1 MSSKSIYP
9 TDLIAEALN
18 MRPLGYELD
27 NSIPEDATSD
37 VPKGMPWDYYFPGD
51 VHPFV
56 GKTHSKEYKQKLS
69 KLMKE
74 KRKANPELFLHNQ
87 PHTQETKDLCRER
100 MMGNTNKLGKG
111 GQKLSKEF
119 GEAVSKRMK
128 ENNPMSNPESIEKVR
143 QKALR
148 KFPCK
153 TCGKE
158 MNKGNLSRHELKC
171 K

>member
-9 TDLIAEALN
+9 KDPIAEF
-18 MRPLGYELD
+18 LGMSPQYNIDYSL
-27 NSIPEDATSD
+27 PEDGEN
-37 VPKGMPWDYYFPGD
+37 VPLTGEELFFGGFKG
-51 VHPFV
+51 H
-56 GKTHSKEYKQKLS
+56 THSKEHKQKLS

-74 KRKANPELFLHNQ
+74 KRKANPKLFLHDQ

-100 MMGNTNKLGKG
+100 MIGNTNKLGKTG
-111 GQKLSKEF
+111 AKLSDAFKENRR
-119 GEAVSKRMK
+119 KIMT
-128 ENNPMSNPESIEKVR
+128 ENNPMDNEESRAKCS
-143 QKALR
+143 KAALR

>member
-37 VPKGMPWDYYFPGD
+37 TPKGMSWDYYFPGD

-56 GKTHSKEYKQKLS
+56 GKTHSKEHKQKLS

-74 KRKANPELFLHNQ
+74 KRANNPSMGRFGPQSE
-87 PHTQETKDLCRER
+87 ETRNKVSEGLR
-100 MMGNTNKLGKG
+100 GNTNRLGKG

-128 ENNPMSNPESIEKVR
+128 ENNPMSNEESRAKCSTA
-143 QKALR
+143 ALR
-148 KFPCK
+148 KWPCK

>member
-1 MSSKSIYP
+1 MSSKPIYP
-9 TDLIAEALN
+9 KDPIAEF
-18 MRPLGYELD
+18 LGMSPQYNID
-27 NSIPEDATSD
+27 YSIPEDATSD

-51 VHPFV
+51 VHPFL
-56 GKTHSKEYKQKLS
+56 GKTHSKEHKQKLS

-74 KRKANPELFLHNQ
+74 KRKANPKLFLHDQ

-100 MMGNTNKLGKG
+100 MIGNTNKLGKTG
-111 GQKLSKEF
+111 AKLSDAFKENRR
-119 GEAVSKRMK
+119 KIMT
-128 ENNPMSNPESIEKVR
+128 ENNPMDNEESRAKCS
-143 QKALR
+143 KAALR